1 MKRTLL
7 AAMLFAA
14 AAGPAA
20 AYTAFIL
27 PENFNPNDGQVAA
40 EAAYANTF
48 FDPAVGLPADIKLIY
63 PDGFETG
70 FSRVAVSGATTELS
84 GDLPQWGTYRVTT
97 GELRGA
103 IATLVAQD
111 GAWRPLAQGEAAPE
125 DAETTTIQT
134 VTLADVYMS
143 RGAPTRG
150 VVDTAIGALA
160 LVPVTHP
167 NEVLVSQ
174 GLQVEL
180 RFDGQPFPNMPIV
193 LYEAGDPD
201 TDQSTF
207 FVTDAQGRAT
217 ITLPAPGNYVIAA
230 RHRAD
235 APDNAGVDV
244 RSYVTTLTFS
254 AINAIPAYPAPPP
267 TEPQRQRRR
276 GLDR

>member
-1 MKRTLL
+1 MKRTFL
-7 AAMLFAA
+7 AVMLFLA

-20 AYTAFIL
+20 AYTAYIL
-27 PENFNPNDGQVAA
+27 PETFNPNDGQVSAQG
-40 EAAYANTF
+40 AYANTF
-48 FDPAVGLPADIKLIY
+48 FTPAVGLPADIKLIY
-63 PDGFETG
+63 PDGFEAG

-97 GELRGA
+97 GELQGA

-111 GAWRPLAQGEAAPE
+111 GAWRPLAQGEIAPE

-134 VTLADVYMS
+134 ITLADAYMS

-150 VVDTAIGALA
+150 VVDAAIGTLA
-160 LVPVTHP
+160 LVPITHP

-180 RFDGQPFPNMPIV
+180 RFNGRPFAEMPIV
-193 LYEAGDPD
+193 LYAAGVAD

-217 ITLPAPGNYVIAA
+217 ITVPAAGNYVIAV

-254 AINAIPAYPAPPP
+254 AINAIPAYPAPPRA
-267 TEPQRQRRR
+267 EPQRQRRR

>member
-97 GELRGA
+97 GELRGRDRHLGGA
-103 IATLVAQD
+103 GRRMAPARTRRGRARGCGNHHDPNRHAGGRLHVA
-111 GAWRPLAQGEAAPE
+111 R
-125 DAETTTIQT
+125 
-134 VTLADVYMS
+134 
-143 RGAPTRG
+143 APTRG

>member
-27 PENFNPNDGQVAA
+27 PETFNPNDGQVAA

-70 FSRVAVSGATTELS
+70 FSRVAVSGGTTELS

-97 GELRGA
+97 GELQGA

-111 GAWRPLAQGEAAPE
+111 GAWRPLAQGEVAPE
-125 DAETTTIQT
+125 GAEITTIQT
-134 VTLADVYMS
+134 ITLADAYMS

-180 RFDGQPFPNMPIV
+180 RFNGQPFPNMPIV

-201 TDQSTF
+201 TDQSSF

-217 ITLPAPGNYVIAA
+217 IALPAAGNYVIAA

-235 APDNAGVDV
+235 APENAGVDV

-254 AINAIPAYPAPPP
+254 AITAIPAYPAPPAA
-267 TEPQRQRRR
+267 EPQRQRRR